1 MNYSWFEM
9 LCHICLMLCVGFIEE
24 VIFRGLLFRA
34 IAKDNVKTAI
44 IISSITFGTGHLLN
58 LINGR
63 GMELTANLFQVAGAV
78 VYGFLFVI
86 LLYRSGSLFP
96 CIITHSAINILSAF
110 ANKTGLTLEKR
121 IAFIL
126 IELIIIAIYV
136 LTLTKTLPE
145 K

>member
-58 LINGR
+58 LINTQRKFISVHHNSFG
-63 GMELTANLFQVAGAV
+63 
-78 VYGFLFVI
+78 
-86 LLYRSGSLFP
+86 
-96 CIITHSAINILSAF
+96 
-110 ANKTGLTLEKR
+110 NKYTECFCK
-121 IAFIL
+121 
-126 IELIIIAIYV
+126 
-136 LTLTKTLPE
+136 
-145 K
+145 